1 MNWRKHHSSSGSRRL
16 GPCHTTLITLSLIR
30 KSVNHYVYLIMVP
43 GDEFLTTQ
51 STGIWIVPGMNLHV
65 SLYIV
70 LGYEI
75 FTTKSDIINRP
86 GVAGAVLQ
94 TPLLLTS

>member
-1 MNWRKHHSSSGSRRL
+1 MNL
-16 GPCHTTLITLSLIR
+16 
-30 KSVNHYVYLIMVP
+30 YVCLNVIP
-43 GDEFLTTQ
+43 GDEFLVTQ
-51 STGIWIVPGMNLHV
+51 STGIWIVPIMNLLV

-94 TPLLLTS
+94 TASSLIH